1 MDKDVI
7 VRQVIEAVVQV
18 QQASG
23 RSIEAISP
31 DTRPFKD
38 IEGFDSLSGV
48 EATVLLSDT
57 LARDLPDN
65 VFVPEQ
71 GSRLLSVPEIADRVL
86 SCTSALKV
94 TG

>member
-1 MDKDVI
+1 MDMDVI
-7 VRQVIEAVVQV
+7 VRQVIAAVVQV

-23 RSIEAISP
+23 RSIEGIGP

-38 IEGFDSLSGV
+38 VEGLDSLSGV

-57 LARDLPDN
+57 LGRELPDS

-71 GSRLLSVPEIADRVL
+71 GSRALSLAEVADMVVG
-86 SCTSALKV
+86 CASAAKV

>member
-1 MDKDVI
+1 MDRDTVVQQI
-7 VRQVIEAVVQV
+7 MEAIVQV

-23 RSIEAISP
+23 RSCQGLGPS
-31 DTRPFKD
+31 TRPFKD

-48 EATVLLSDT
+48 EATVLLSEALGWD
-57 LARDLPDN
+57 LADS

-71 GSRLLSVPEIADRVL
+71 GTRSLSVNEVADRVL
-86 SCTSALKV
+86 SCTNVPQV

>member
-1 MDKDVI
+1 MSKDDI

-23 RSIEAISP
+23 RSAEGIEP

-38 IEGFDSLSGV
+38 VEGFDSLSGI
-48 EATVLLSDT
+48 EATVLLSET
-57 LARDLPDN
+57 LGRDLPDS
-65 VFVPEQ
+65 VFTPEQ
-71 GSRLLSVPEIADRVL
+71 GDHVLSVNEVADRVL
-86 SCTSALKV
+86 GYTNAAKV